1 MTFKEIFENKNFEPY
16 LDNNQGLWQRHI
28 ENKSVVYTLTDKI
41 NWDDKVELWYYWY
54 DHLYRIHAP
63 KIVEKIEKW
72 AQSRHIPNINE
83 YISNHNWEDFVK
95 YYHNEKLPITLPTD
109 ISVSC
114 GDYIVGSM
122 RMCEETMQYI
132 DYHEYECG

>member
-16 LDNNQGLWQRHI
+16 LNDNNGLWQRHI

-54 DHLYRIHAP
+54 DHLYRTRAP
-63 KIVEKIEKW
+63 KIVEKIE
-72 AQSRHIPNINE
+72 QSLDD
-83 YISNHNWEDFVK
+83 HNWEEFVK
-95 YYHNEKLPITLPTD
+95 YYYNEKLPITLPTD